1 MNGLKPFADTYI
13 NDNVSNINDTK
24 PKIGACFFE
33 SFVELNCALTN
44 NSTFGNNDINEKQ
57 LAIIT
62 TNITCPDIVILDTAF
77 PPPNMTL
84 KY

>member
-33 SFVELNCALTN
+33 SFVELNCALAHD
-44 NSTFGNNDINEKQ
+44 STFGNNAINDKQ
-57 LAIIT
+57 LAIINT
-62 TNITCPDIVILDTAF
+62 TITCPDNVVLFTAF